1 MMLHP
6 MTFVRGP
13 AVPRMAMGLDLL
25 RAVGATKTEKTTLDR
40 SSPGYA
46 MMKKMGWEDNTPLGI
61 RDKGIIEPIATKGR
75 VNGDTSGL
83 GLEPYTPADGEKK
96 LVRMR
101 IVSAREKYGVGKCE
115 FGTVFI
121 PGGAMRFIRT
131 FGTSI
136 SLNDNELK
144 SVVVC
149 AVIVAGKG
157 RHNWRLGRVET
168 MHWF

>member
-1 MMLHP
+1 
-6 MTFVRGP
+6 
-13 AVPRMAMGLDLL
+13 MAMGLDLL
-25 RAVGATKTEKTTLDR
+25 RAVGATKTYKSTLDQ

-61 RDKGIIEPIATKGR
+61 RGKGIIEPIATKGR

-83 GLEPYTPADGEKK
+83 GMEPYTPVDGEKK
-96 LVRMR
+96 LVRVR
-101 IVSAREKYGVGKCE
+101 IVSVGEKYGVGRCE

-121 PGGAMRFIRT
+121 PGGSMRFIRA
-131 FGTSI
+131 FGADI
-136 SLNDNELK
+136 HLNDNELR
-144 SVVVC
+144 SVVLC

-157 RHNWRLGRVET
+157 RHNWRLERVET